1 MGALNLDQLLKWEPP
16 KVPSIIE
23 KGILYQNTRLILF
36 GKKKSFKS
44 MLAIHTGFQIALG
57 KPWFGYHTNKRRVL
71 IIQSEIPQFLF
82 RERIIKY
89 TSGNGSKPSNIY
101 FCYEPYMKLD
111 KGSGLDKFEVMVRQ
125 IKPEVVIID
134 PLYKALSGTIE
145 ESRFMNIFIDN
156 MDRIIPKYNLTF
168 IIIHHETKDIF
179 GSSGVIDRGSES
191 AHGSMYLLN
200 WADSILRIEG
210 NQSGRLEI
218 EFTDMRHAEDELP
231 PIRTQFNRRDLSW
244 TKL

>member
-1 MGALNLDQLLKWEPP
+1 MEVLNLDQLIKWEPP
-16 KVPSIIE
+16 KIPSIIE
-23 KGILYQNTRLILF
+23 KGILYQNTRMILF

-44 MLAIHTGFQIALG
+44 MLAIHTGFQIAGG
-57 KPWFGYHTNKRRVL
+57 KPWFGYHTNKHRAL
-71 IIQSEIPQFLF
+71 IVQSEIPQFLF
-82 RERIIKY
+82 RERILKY
-89 TSGNGSKPSNIY
+89 TSGNGAKPSNIY

-111 KGSGLDKFEVMVRQ
+111 KGSGLSKFEAMIRQ
-125 IKPEVVIID
+125 TQPEVIIID

-145 ESRFMNIFIDN
+145 ESRYTNIFIDN
-156 MDRIIPKYNLTF
+156 MDKIIPKYNLTL

-179 GSSGVIDRGSES
+179 GPGGLIDRGSES

-200 WADSILRIEG
+200 WADSILRING
-210 NQSGRLEI
+210 NKRGKVEI

-231 PIRTQFNRRDLSW
+231 PIQAQFNRGDLSW